1 MPFSPGAA
9 KVLAGSNIRKHTKM
23 TDTITPRRPLLN
35 GWRIAGWGSLLA
47 ILLLPAFAMQFTRE
61 VNWTGSDFVFAAILL
76 GFVGGVV
83 ELAARYAR
91 PGTARAGYILA
102 GLVAFFTFWSNA
114 AVGIIGDD
122 DDVNILFF
130 LMVVGAI
137 AVSALFRFR
146 PGAMRWI
153 AGLLAAGQYAVGVA
167 SLFMMPGHA
176 TEWGVL
182 TFFALL
188 WSAVGWL
195 FHRSAVRAAG

>member
-1 MPFSPGAA
+1 MDNMMNS
-9 KVLAGSNIRKHTKM
+9 
-23 TDTITPRRPLLN
+23 RRPLMN

-47 ILLLPAFAMQFTRE
+47 VLLLPALAMQLTSE
-61 VNWTGSDFVFAAILL
+61 VDWTASDFVFAAILL

-83 ELAARYAR
+83 ELAARFAQ

-130 LMVVGAI
+130 LIVVGAI
-137 AVSALFRFR
+137 AASALYRFR

-153 AGLLAAGQYAVGVA
+153 AVLLAAGQYAIGVA
-167 SLFMMPGHA
+167 ALFMMPGHA
-176 TEWGVL
+176 VEWGVL
-182 TFFALL
+182 TMFALL
-188 WSAVGWL
+188 WSACGWL
-195 FHRSAVRAAG
+195 FHLAAACIAD